1 MTRMMCRLIIRIF
14 FLLLISGSF
23 STQNVLGS
31 ELKVCKNC
39 PINDVAAA
47 VKQAVSGDTI
57 RLASGTYTAV
67 DVVISK
73 PLTLLSTDNAVL
85 DGQLEKHILNIQSDS
100 VSIIGLTFINAG
112 RSFTKD
118 YAAIYAH
125 KINHFSLEKNRV
137 IQPYFGFLIE
147 KSHFGKIKDNTIS
160 GKTNTETD
168 SGNGIHLWHCSEI
181 EISGNETYG
190 LRDGIYFEFVSNS
203 QVINNRSHHNVRYGL
218 HFMFSNHDEY
228 RDNTF
233 HDNGAGVA
241 VMFSKFIVMKNNTF
255 SKNWGTASYGLLLK
269 EIYDAEVIENHFE
282 ENTIAI
288 FLEGTGRINY
298 QRNQFYSNGW
308 GVKVSGGCYTN
319 IFVDNNFI
327 NNALDIAYNS
337 KMNDNE
343 FRHNYWSSYT
353 GYDLDR
359 DGVGDV
365 PYRPVKLFS
374 YIISQTPESIV
385 LLRSLFVDI
394 INFSEKVSPIFTPDN
409 LMDNAPA
416 MEPIL

>member
-1 MTRMMCRLIIRIF
+1 MLKIRNFTII
-14 FLLLISGSF
+14 LLLWVSSYPIIARE
-23 STQNVLGS
+23 T
-31 ELKVCKNC
+31 KVCSKC
-39 PINDVAAA
+39 ETTDLITALKRASA
-47 VKQAVSGDTI
+47 HDTI
-57 RLASGTYTAV
+57 RLLPGTYAAV
-67 DVVISK
+67 DIELDK
-73 PLTLLSTDNAVL
+73 PITLFGEPGAIL
-85 DGQLEKHILNIQSDS
+85 DGQNKNHILKLSVDS
-100 VSIIGLTFINAG
+100 ITIVGLKFINSG

-125 KINHFSLEKNRV
+125 RV
-137 IQPYFGFLIE
+137 NYFRIVNNTIDQPYFGLLLE
-147 KSHFGKIKDNTIS
+147 KSHHGEIKNNVIRGVTAQE
-160 GKTNTETD
+160 KD
-168 SGNGIHLWHCSEI
+168 SGNGIHLWHCSDI

-203 QVINNRSHHNVRYGL
+203 IVKNNRSHHNVRYGL

-241 VMFSKFIVMKNNTF
+241 VMFSKFIIMKGNLFT
-255 SKNWGTASYGLLLK
+255 KNWGTASYGLLLK
-269 EIYDAEVIENHFE
+269 EIYDAEVTNNRFE

-298 QRNQFYSNGW
+298 LHNEFYNNGW
-308 GVKVSGGCYTN
+308 AVKVSGGCYTN
-319 IFVDNNFI
+319 IFESNNFV

-337 KMNDNE
+337 KINDNE
-343 FRHNYWSSYT
+343 FRYNYWSSYT

-359 DGVGDV
+359 DGTGDV

-374 YIISQTPESIV
+374 YIISQTPESII

-409 LMDNAPA
+409 LMDHSPA
-416 MEPIL
+416 MQPIL